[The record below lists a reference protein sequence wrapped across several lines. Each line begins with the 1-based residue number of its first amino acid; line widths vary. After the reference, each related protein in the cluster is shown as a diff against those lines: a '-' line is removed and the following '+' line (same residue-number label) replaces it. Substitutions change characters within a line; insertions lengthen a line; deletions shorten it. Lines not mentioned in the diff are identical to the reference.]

1 MIGKV
6 RSKQLIQAVLG
17 RGRKSEFSEDLEK
30 DVKVKAG
37 LADKWGGSSEVVR
50 GRRSFGR
57 LRESGEGGGRRAWG
71 WVEVRYC
78 RA

>member
-1 MIGKV
+1 MEISNSAGLWGVTELIGKV

-37 LADKWGGSSEVVR
+37 LADKWGLQR
-50 GRRSFGR
+50 
-57 LRESGEGGGRRAWG
+57 W
-71 WVEVRYC
+71 
-78 RA
+78 